1 MDADNL
7 SLRLEA
13 LEASVAEY
21 VVADH
26 SRWQAV
32 HARITAYEIAVE
44 LMCNVAQRRDPTLV
58 RDLIEGLVF
67 VETET
72 RLTNFHDAS
81 CKSSS
86 RTSSRPEPARAT
98 LTRPASRQALPSR
111 SGDLP
116 VA

>member
-21 VVADH
+21 VVADL

-72 RLTNFHDAS
+72 RRTNFHDALIGEIHGIRE
-81 CKSSS
+81 KLQ
-86 RTSSRPEPARAT
+86 EQ
-98 LTRPASRQALPSR
+98 LE
-111 SGDLP
+111 DL
-116 VA
+116 VSA